1 MKLYIN
7 KYSYVDSN
15 DKEKINAIITE
26 QTNVIN
32 NCNSRIETLQ
42 KSWLQTTNDLTWK
55 HSSFANN
62 ERANMDRASRSIEV
76 AKEILQQIKDFKN

>member
-1 MKLYIN
+1 MELYIN
-7 KYSYVDSN
+7 KYGYVDSN
-15 DKEKINAIITE
+15 DKEKIKSITTE

-42 KSWLQTTNDLTWK
+42 KSWLQTTNNLTWK

-62 ERANMDRASRSIEV
+62 ERTNIDRASRSIKE
-76 AKEILQQIKDFKN
+76 AKEILQQIKALKD